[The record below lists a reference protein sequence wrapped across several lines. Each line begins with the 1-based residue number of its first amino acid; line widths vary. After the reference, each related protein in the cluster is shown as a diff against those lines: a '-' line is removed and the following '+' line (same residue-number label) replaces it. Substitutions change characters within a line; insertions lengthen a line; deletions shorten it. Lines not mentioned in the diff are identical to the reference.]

1 MALFELLSREE
12 FDITPEETQQPEE
25 IHPSVPEKLISEEN
39 EDQVKLLS
47 SIMDTIDSLE
57 SLKANLVLARE
68 SGYKLSPTE
77 ATVLSQRVSLAYQRF
92 GVEEKMPLH
101 VSTESIG
108 LKSNV
113 VLAVEE
119 LDIRIDML
127 STEADNIFRKLFS
140 GIKDIFGREAN
151 QAERLLTRVQRS
163 IEYLKKVEGNEKK
176 SFVLKN
182 GATLA
187 VNGKTDIAKVIDNL
201 SRVNAAAI
209 ADGGFFNT
217 YVKGISALTA
227 YAVTNYDKDKETLAN
242 ELREKSKQFFNPG
255 TCFVTTGIDKDMRK
269 WEYKISDAST
279 IELKYPTGE
288 GKLYP
293 NIDNDLII
301 PTASKVKSVSITK
314 EELIKELESF
324 VKLLQQ
330 VPNAKDLDGLSAKF
344 KKQVKELS
352 EKNID
357 LNKQRAEI
365 TKWNKVDLSRL
376 VGSLTVPFALYA
388 LCGPLFLSF
397 KTGYAAG
404 TILNQA
410 LSVPNNTFSD
420 SLKEHYHGNNTL
432 AAIQAFITGGVMG
445 LDTAIFVSF
454 MKKLVYRL
462 EHKLAVYYVNAYRA
476 YYAALY
482 QSGTELVRLA
492 EQYEKEQ

>member
-25 IHPSVPEKLISEEN
+25 IHPSVPEKLITEEN

-47 SIMDTIDSLE
+47 SIMGTIDSLE

-77 ATVLSQRVSLAYQRF
+77 VTALSQRVSLAYQRF

-201 SRVNAAAI
+201 SRVNAATI

-227 YAVTNYDKDKETLAN
+227 YVVTNYDKDKETLAN

-255 TCFVTTGIDKDMRK
+255 TCFVTTGIDKGMRK
-269 WEYKISDAST
+269 WESKISDAST

-293 NIDNDLII
+293 NIDNGLII
-301 PTASKVKSVSITK
+301 PAASKVKRVSITK

-330 VPNAKDLDGLSAKF
+330 IPNAKDLDGLSAKF

-388 LCGPLFLSF
+388 LCGPISLTF

-404 TILNQA
+404 TLLNQA

-420 SLKEHYHGNNTL
+420 SLKEYYHGNNTL

-445 LDTAIFVSF
+445 FDTAIFVSI

-492 EQYEKEQ
+492 EQYEKE

>member
-25 IHPSVPEKLISEEN
+25 IHPSVPEKLITEEN

-47 SIMDTIDSLE
+47 SIMGTIDSLE

-77 ATVLSQRVSLAYQRF
+77 VTALSQRVSLAYQRF

-163 IEYLKKVEGNEKK
+163 IEYLKKVEGNGKK
-176 SFVLKN
+176 TFVLKN

-242 ELREKSKQFFNPG
+242 ELRDKSKQFFNPG

-269 WEYKISDAST
+269 WESKISDAST

-293 NIDNDLII
+293 NIDNGLII
-301 PTASKVKSVSITK
+301 PAASKVKRVSITK

-388 LCGPLFLSF
+388 LYGPISLTF
-397 KTGYAAG
+397 KIGYAAG
-404 TILNQA
+404 TLLNQA

-420 SLKEHYHGNNTL
+420 SLKEYYHGNNSL

-492 EQYEKEQ
+492 EQYEKE

>member
-12 FDITPEETQQPEE
+12 FDITPEETTQPEE
-25 IHPSVPEKLISEEN
+25 IHPSVPEKLITEEN

-47 SIMDTIDSLE
+47 NIMGTIDSLE
-57 SLKANLVLARE
+57 SLKVNLVLARE
-68 SGYKLSPTE
+68 SGYRLNPTE
-77 ATVLSQRVSLAYQRF
+77 VTALSQRVSLAYQRF

-101 VSTESIG
+101 VSTESTAF
-108 LKSNV
+108 KSNV

-119 LDIRIDML
+119 LDARIDML

-140 GIKDIFGREAN
+140 GVKDIFGREAN
-151 QAERLLTRVQRS
+151 LAERLLTKVQRS
-163 IEYLKKVEGNEKK
+163 IEYLKKIEGNDKK

-227 YAVTNYDKDKETLAN
+227 YSVTNYDKDKETLAN

-255 TCFVTTGIDKDMRK
+255 TCFVTTGIENGMRK
-269 WEYKISDAST
+269 WETKISDAST

-293 NIDNDLII
+293 NVDNGLII
-301 PTASKVKSVSITK
+301 PAASKVKSVSITK
-314 EELIKELESF
+314 DELIKELESLA
-324 VKLLQQ
+324 KLLQQ

-376 VGSLTVPFALYA
+376 AGSLTVPFALYA

-397 KTGYAAG
+397 KTGYTAG
-404 TILNQA
+404 TLLNQA
-410 LSVPNNTFSD
+410 LSVTNNTYGD
-420 SLKEHYHGNNTL
+420 ALKEHYHGNNSY
-432 AAIQAFITGGVMG
+432 AALKAFIEGGVMG
-445 LDTAIFVSF
+445 TDTAVLTSI

-482 QSGTELVRLA
+482 QSGRELIRLA
-492 EQYEKEQ
+492 EQYEKQ

>member
-25 IHPSVPEKLISEEN
+25 IHPSVPEKLITEEN

-47 SIMDTIDSLE
+47 SIMGTIDSLE

-77 ATVLSQRVSLAYQRF
+77 VTALSQRVSLAYQRF
-92 GVEEKMPLH
+92 GVPEEMPLH

-255 TCFVTTGIDKDMRK
+255 TCFVTTGIDKGMRK
-269 WEYKISDAST
+269 WESRISDAST

-293 NIDNDLII
+293 NIDNGLIT

-492 EQYEKEQ
+492 EQYEKE

>member
-12 FDITPEETQQPEE
+12 FDIIPEETTQPEE
-25 IHPSVPEKLISEEN
+25 IHPSVPEKLITEEN

-47 SIMDTIDSLE
+47 SIMGTIDSLE

-68 SGYKLSPTE
+68 SGYRLNPTE
-77 ATVLSQRVSLAYQRF
+77 VTALSQRVSLAYQRF
-92 GVEEKMPLH
+92 GVPEQMPLH
-101 VSTESIG
+101 VSAESTAF
-108 LKSNV
+108 KSNV

-119 LDIRIDML
+119 LDVRIDML

-163 IEYLKKVEGNEKK
+163 IEYLKKVESNEKK

-217 YVKGISALTA
+217 YVKGVSALTA

-255 TCFVTTGIDKDMRK
+255 TCFVTTGIDKGMRK
-269 WEYKISDAST
+269 WESKISDAST

-293 NIDNDLII
+293 NIDNGLII
-301 PTASKVKSVSITK
+301 PAASKVKSISITK

-330 VPNAKDLDGLSAKF
+330 VPNARDLDALSAKF

-420 SLKEHYHGNNTL
+420 SLKEYYHGNNTL

-445 LDTAIFVSF
+445 ADTAVFVSI

-492 EQYEKEQ
+492 EQYEKE